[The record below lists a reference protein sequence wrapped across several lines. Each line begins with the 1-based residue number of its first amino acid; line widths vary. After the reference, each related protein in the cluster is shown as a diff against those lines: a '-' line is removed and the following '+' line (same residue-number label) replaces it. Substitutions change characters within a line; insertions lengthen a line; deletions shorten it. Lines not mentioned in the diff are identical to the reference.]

1 MCAQIIR
8 QGQTSADQR
17 TNQASSASEQDLHS
31 IDKPQPHSGWTID
44 DAAEEY
50 GINRWGAP
58 YFSISP
64 EGSILVRPTQAGP
77 EIDLNRLVDR
87 LCDRGLEL
95 PILIRFNDILRD
107 RLNALNQCFQQ
118 AIREERYDNRYQ
130 CVFPI
135 KVNQQREVIQ
145 QVLDESRKLGFGVEA
160 GSKPELLAAI
170 AMSAP
175 TLPIIC
181 NGFKDEEFIRLAMMA
196 QKLGRTVFP
205 VVEKASELDLI
216 FRVAKEVGVRP
227 RLGIRVKLATRGS
240 GRWEASGGYRSKF
253 GLTVAQVL
261 HALDRMIAQGYAD
274 CFEILHFHL
283 GSQISDIRQVKT
295 AITEASRIYVDLKR
309 RGAKMGYLDVGGGL
323 GVDYTGTHSDSE
335 SSMNYS
341 TQEYANDVVSHVKS
355 VCDEAGVTHPVLMT
369 ETGRAVAAHHSVL
382 VLDTLG
388 VSQPGLPELPTWAKP
403 AAAVSPAESTADA
416 SNLLPSGPPE
426 NYEQPVKTLWESY
439 RNLTPAN
446 HMETFHD
453 AEVALDMCIHLFG
466 GGYLPLEQRVDAENL
481 FFAVCQR
488 VREIAKEKGDGTIPQ
503 ELAHLD
509 RMLSDIYFVNFSLFQ
524 SLPDAW
530 AIDQIF
536 PIMPTRRLT
545 EEPTRNAVLG
555 DITCDSDGKVDS
567 FICGEGRNDTLRVH
581 PLREQER
588 YTLAVFLVGAY
599 QEILGDLH
607 NLFGDTHA
615 VHVQCHDDAL
625 KICSIVKGDTV
636 SEVLSYVQ
644 YEDRELL
651 DRIGQN
657 IEDAIDSERIDQQQ
671 AGRMAKAF
679 EAALAGYTYLSPI
692 VDRTPL
698 ESIKLD

>member
-8 QGQTSADQR
+8 QVQGTSSRRRSEAAAVSKH
-17 TNQASSASEQDLHS
+17 NSQAVGESQ
-31 IDKPQPHSGWTID
+31 QPSGWTIE

-58 YFSISP
+58 YFTISP
-64 EGSILVRPTQAGP
+64 EGSILVRPTQASPG
-77 EIDLNRLVDR
+77 IDLNRLVDR

-118 AIREERYDNRYQ
+118 AIRDAQYGNRYQ

-170 AMSAP
+170 AMSDP
-175 TLPIIC
+175 SLPIIC
-181 NGFKDEEFIRLAMMA
+181 NGFKDEEFVRLAMMA

-216 FRVAKEVGVRP
+216 FRIAKEVGVRP

-261 HALDRMIAQGYAD
+261 QALDRMIEQDYAD

-341 TQEYANDVVSHVKS
+341 TQEYANDVVSHVQS
-355 VCDEAGVTHPVLMT
+355 VCDEAAVEHPVLMT

-388 VSQPGLPELPTWAKP
+388 VSQPGAPDLPSWAKP
-403 AAAVSPAESTADA
+403 QPTDGAANEGSSP
-416 SNLLPSGPPE
+416 PSGPPE
-426 NYEQPVKTLWESY
+426 SYEQPVKALWESY
-439 RNLTPAN
+439 NNLTPAN
-446 HMETFHD
+446 HMEAFHD

-488 VREIAKEKGDGTIPQ
+488 VRNIAKEKGDGTLPK

-567 FICGEGRNDTLRVH
+567 FICGEARNDTLRVH
-581 PLREQER
+581 PLRDNER

-615 VHVQCHDDAL
+615 VHVQCHEDAL

-644 YEDRELL
+644 YDDRELL
-651 DRIGQN
+651 DRIGQS
-657 IEDAIDSERIDQQQ
+657 IEDAIDSQRIDHQQ

-679 EAALAGYTYLSPI
+679 EAALAGYTYLSP
-692 VDRTPL
+692 VADRTPM